1 MKHQADRTRR
11 AALPPFGRNPATAP
25 HNGLNSR
32 SRWAA
37 TYLGGR
43 SSDLSH
49 APKRLPTKP
58 RQWQWLSCFDV
69 QRDSQQR
76 VLSPT
81 LTAFPLGR
89 TRTPGPPSATKLRK
103 TFLRSTRS
111 EFIFLENFL
120 VISRTEV
127 VRFWQLAT
135 KTSARSALSATAR
148 RTTRRVLKTTSR
160 LIGTTSRLI
169 EISGRLTGKTGRLTG
184 KTGRLTETAG
194 RADKVRFTL

>member
-76 VLSPT
+76 VLSPA

-89 TRTPGPPSATKLRK
+89 TATSGPPSPAKLRK
-103 TFLRSTRS
+103 TFIRRMHGL
-111 EFIFLENFL
+111 FVFWENF
-120 VISRTEV
+120 SEN
-127 VRFWQLAT
+127 
-135 KTSARSALSATAR
+135 LS
-148 RTTRRVLKTTSR
+148 RRVFHFRQLVEEAATPFPAPLR
-160 LIGTTSRLI
+160 CA
-169 EISGRLTGKTGRLTG
+169 GRPSAGAMRTDAQAAL
-184 KTGRLTETAG
+184 TGRLTENFG
-194 RADKVRFTL
+194 RLTGISK